1 MVLVGD
7 AALPVGSSWPGDVNV
22 ADGRER
28 HIRCSRGALSEG
40 AVWSVRVVML
50 DVLAKDCL
58 EVTASEDERP
68 VQALALYGAD
78 DTLADGVRPGCSD
91 GVVDYPGALGVEDG
105 VEGGG
110 ELRVAISDEEL
121 DGICLRGELRRDV
134 AGTLSHPRGHR
145 VGRDPGDA
153 AGRCRGV

>member
-50 DVLAKDCL
+50 DVLAEDCL

-68 VQALALYGAD
+68 VEAVAPHGAD
-78 DTLADGVRPGCSD
+78 PPLADRFGPGCLD
-91 GVVDYPGALGVEDG
+91 WGLDYPGALGGEDG

-121 DGICLRGELRRDV
+121 DGICLLGELHRDV
-134 AGTLSHPRGHR
+134 AGTLSHPCGHR
-145 VGRDPGDA
+145 IRSDVGDPQ
-153 AGRCRGV
+153 